1 MHWDLD
7 NPDIPVDKPKEIKE
21 LEAMGRTNRESM
33 PPREMDEKLEDAA
46 SAVARLYKKLPG
58 SDYEGCVGV
67 VSVALS
73 VTGSSLGGKFGT
85 HMMQPQRARGGN
97 CLQTALPRRGVR
109 GLTQ

>member
-7 NPDIPVDKPKEIKE
+7 NPDIPVDKPKEIRE

-46 SAVARLYKKLPG
+46 AAVARRYAKLPG
-58 SDYEGCVGV
+58 ADYEGCVGV

-73 VTGSSLGGKFGT
+73 VTGSSLGGEFGT
-85 HMMQPQRARGGN
+85 HMMSRCEIEAELACRLLFQEEEYED
-97 CLQTALPRRGVR
+97 
-109 GLTQ
+109 